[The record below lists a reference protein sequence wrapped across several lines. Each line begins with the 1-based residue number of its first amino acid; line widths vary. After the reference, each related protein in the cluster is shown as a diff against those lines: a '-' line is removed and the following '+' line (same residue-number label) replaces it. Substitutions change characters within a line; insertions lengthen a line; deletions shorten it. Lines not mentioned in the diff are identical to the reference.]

1 MEESKEIIKFVFD
14 WGTLI
19 ASLAF
24 LVAAHQAWISRQHN
38 KLSVQPLICDSMDE
52 ESDGFLY
59 AITNKGHG
67 VAKIESFNYYW
78 EGKKITDEELR
89 EKIIPHLKGKD
100 RLKIHN
106 MGQSFCISS
115 NEAVEIIELKIESE
129 NLKDYPNDRFKT
141 ILNLL
146 VTNCRVKMEY
156 KSLYN
161 EAFSFETSTSA
172 IDLSQ
177 YKERIKPPV

>member
-1 MEESKEIIKFVFD
+1 MSEIYEAIKSVFN
-14 WGTLI
+14 WSAFI
-19 ASLAF
+19 ATLAF

-38 KLSVQPLICDSMDE
+38 KLSVQPLICDLMNE
-52 ESDGFLY
+52 ESDGLLY
-59 AITNKGHG
+59 SIINKGHG
-67 VAKIESFNYYW
+67 VAKVESFNYYW
-78 EGKKITDEELR
+78 DGKKITDEELR
-89 EKIIPHLKGKD
+89 EKIIPYLKGKD

-115 NEAVEIIELKIESE
+115 NEPVEIIELKIESE
-129 NLKDYPNDRFKT
+129 NLKDNPNDRFETLLK
-141 ILNLL
+141 LL